1 MQVYIEVSK
10 GSNLKYEHDKISGM
24 CVLDRVLHNTH
35 SFPYNYGYIPDTLS
49 PDGDPLDV
57 IVTCPY
63 ALFPGTMV
71 KVKVLGAIK
80 AIDEAGEDDKIIA
93 VPIDKCDPRS
103 KHFNDITDINETE
116 LDEIKYFLKRYKDG
130 EKNKFMDIGDVVGK
144 EKADEIIKESF
155 LAFKKTSV
163 KSESPIKHTSL
174 SAPPNSDKPMFWKL
188 NTSDSNKP
196 MFSDPSI
203 TLSKLELDKRNDT
216 IRRLSALANDEDYN

>member
-24 CVLDRVLHNTH
+24 CVLDRVLHNTQC
-35 SFPYNYGYIPDTLS
+35 FPYNYGYIPDTLS

-57 IVTCPY
+57 IVKCPY

-71 KVKVLGAIK
+71 KVKVIGAIK

-103 KHFNDITDINETE
+103 KHFNNINDITETE

-130 EKNKFMDIGDVVGK
+130 EKGKFMDIGDVVGK
-144 EKADEIIKESF
+144 EKANEIIKESF
-155 LAFKKTSV
+155 MAFEKTLS
-163 KSESPIKHTSL
+163 KSKSPIKHTVLGTPSTE
-174 SAPPNSDKPMFWKL
+174 STNIFKL
-188 NTSDSNKP
+188 
-196 MFSDPSI
+196 PSV
-203 TLSKLELDKRNDT
+203 SKN
-216 IRRLSALANDEDYN
+216 N